1 MMTLEDLLR
10 PGVRYS
16 KDHIL
21 DYLSEAQYNIDI
33 MRQRERNSKDSWL
46 NNDREFHD
54 RINQIIWRMR
64 DLCGY
69 DYDNW
74 Y

>member
-1 MMTLEDLLR
+1 MTLEDLLR

-33 MRQRERNSKDSWL
+33 MRQRERDSEDSWL